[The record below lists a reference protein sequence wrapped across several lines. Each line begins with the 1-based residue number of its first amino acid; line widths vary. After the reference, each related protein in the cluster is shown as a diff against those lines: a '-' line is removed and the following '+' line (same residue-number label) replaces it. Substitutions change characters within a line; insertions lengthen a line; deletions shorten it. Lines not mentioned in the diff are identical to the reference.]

1 MNKDKK
7 ITRFSQCSD
16 PEGYKKKDREWI
28 DLYKLLYSG
37 YTLDE
42 LIDID
47 KSVFMMADKIRGLE
61 QKIEFLIMIHEN
73 NVASLTAIDEL
84 IQEKAEKQK
93 KERGNV

>member
-1 MNKDKK
+1 MDWF
-7 ITRFSQCSD
+7 I
-16 PEGYKKKDREWI
+16 
-28 DLYKLLYSG
+28 YSG

-47 KSVFMMADKIRGLE
+47 KSVFMMADKIRGIE
-61 QKIEFLIMIHEN
+61 QKIEFLIMIYEN

>member
-1 MNKDKK
+1 MILSKLG
-7 ITRFSQCSD
+7 R
-16 PEGYKKKDREWI
+16 RL
-28 DLYKLLYSG
+28 LYKLLYSG

-93 KERGNV
+93 KERGKV